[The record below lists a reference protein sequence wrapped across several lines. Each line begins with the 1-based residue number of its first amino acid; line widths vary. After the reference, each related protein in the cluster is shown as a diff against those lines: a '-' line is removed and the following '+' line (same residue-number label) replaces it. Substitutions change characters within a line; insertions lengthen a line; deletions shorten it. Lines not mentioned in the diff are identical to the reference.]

1 MTTTVPPVPKTAR
14 AKTKEIPR
22 KVLIIGS
29 GPAGLTA
36 ALYAARAK
44 LEPLVIA
51 GYTPLGQLMI
61 TSEVENYPGFPGGI
75 LGPEL
80 MDLFRA
86 QAERFGAKVVEK
98 DATRVDF
105 SSRPFH
111 VWTADDE
118 YQADSVII
126 AT

>member
-1 MTTTVPPVPKTAR
+1 MTTTVPPVPKTR
-14 AKTKEIPR
+14 QPKTKQVPR

-61 TSEVENYPGFPGGI
+61 TTDVEHYPGVPGGI
-75 LGPEL
+75 LGPGL
-80 MDLFRA
+80 MALFRGH
-86 QAERFGAKVVEK
+86 AERFGTEISGK
-98 DATRVDF
+98 DGSRAHF
-105 SSRPFH
+105 S
-111 VWTADDE
+111 
-118 YQADSVII
+118 
-126 AT
+126 

>member
-1 MTTTVPPVPKTAR
+1 MTTTVPPVPKTR
-14 AKTKEIPR
+14 QPKSKRRPR

-61 TSEVENYPGFPGGI
+61 TTDVENYPGFPGGI

-80 MDLFRA
+80 MALFRA
-86 QAERFGAKVVEK
+86 QAERFGAEIIDKDTTKV
-98 DATRVDF
+98 DLP
-105 SSRPFH
+105 SRPFRGRVAPH
-111 VWTADDE
+111 GFTA
-118 YQADSVII
+118 A
-126 AT
+126 